1 MNKTFGPHLV
11 LIVESIAA
19 IERYRPD
26 NLNQF
31 LEDDIVQDAIL
42 MRLQVIGEHLARM
55 RQIDEEHFDRIASA
69 SWYQVIGL
77 RNIIS
82 HGYES
87 IEPTRIWTYLQ
98 ENLALLRDELISLDE
113 FPTDG

>member
-1 MNKTFGPHLV
+1 V
-11 LIVESIAA
+11 ALIVESISA
-19 IERYRPD
+19 IERYRPGTL
-26 NLNQF
+26 NLF
-31 LEDDIVQDAIL
+31 IADDIVQDAIL

-55 RQIDEEHFDRIASA
+55 RQIHEEHFDHIASP

-87 IEPTRIWTYLQ
+87 IDPTRIWIYLQ
-98 ENLALLRDELISLDE
+98 DNLDLLRDELMALDE
-113 FPTDG
+113 FPTGP